1 MASSLIHI
9 AVAKQLNKTLKKD
22 ESKLLIGT
30 IAPDISKLI
39 GENKMRTH
47 FLDQDDSIPNLEK
60 FLDKYK
66 KNLNDDFVLGYYIH
80 LFTDY
85 LWFKYF
91 ITEVYDKDIIRKLD
105 GTEVKCNGRMASI
118 YIYNDY
124 TNLNAE
130 LVDRYGLDFKLFY
143 NEIPALENVIEEVP
157 MEKLHLIV
165 DKTGTLMLNSK
176 NFKDMIFN
184 MEHVERFIELST
196 DLISNNLLE
205 LGIL

>member
-9 AVAKQLNKTLKKD
+9 AVAKELNKTLKRD
-22 ESKLLIGT
+22 REKLFLGT

-39 GENKMRTH
+39 GENKMKTH

-60 FLDKYK
+60 FLEKYK
-66 KNLNDDFVLGYYIH
+66 SNLNDDFVLGYYIH
-80 LFTDY
+80 LFTDF

-105 GTEVKCNGRMASI
+105 GTEVKCSGRMASI

-130 LVDRYGLDFKLFY
+130 LVERYDLDFKLFY
-143 NEIPALENVIEEVP
+143 NELPKFENIIDEVP
-157 MEKLHLIV
+157 MDKLHLIV

-184 MEHVERFIELST
+184 LEHIERFIEFSV
-196 DLISNNLLE
+196 DLISNNLME
-205 LGIL
+205 LGVN

>member
-205 LGIL
+205 LGVL

>member
-9 AVAKQLNKTLKKD
+9 AVAKELNKTLKRD
-22 ESKLLIGT
+22 REKLFIGT

-39 GENKMRTH
+39 GENKMKTH

-60 FLDKYK
+60 FLEKYK
-66 KNLNDDFVLGYYIH
+66 SNLNDDFVLGYYIH
-80 LFTDY
+80 LFTDF

-130 LVDRYGLDFKLFY
+130 LVERYDLDFKLFY
-143 NEIPALENVIEEVP
+143 NNIGCT
-157 MEKLHLIV
+157 IV
-165 DKTGTLMLNSK
+165 KIK
-176 NFKDMIFN
+176 Y
-184 MEHVERFIELST
+184 
-196 DLISNNLLE
+196 
-205 LGIL
+205 